1 MGEHS
6 FKGLTPFIVET
17 HYSLLLFFYK
27 IIMKR
32 YTLVFILLLLPFATY
47 AQHFTD
53 SLRTPNRNGG
63 IVVLKQSA
71 KIDSLVNGLKPKTP
85 VKSPITP
92 IFQHRVDSVQL
103 DSLGNPIVKGYL
115 NKEGYRI
122 QIFTGANSRE
132 DKEKALKLQ
141 RRSEDLFPDMK
152 SYCSFISPRWVVR
165 IGDFSTREEAMLR
178 ITEVR
183 ESGLSK
189 EVRLVRCKVQIP
201 IY

>member
-1 MGEHS
+1 
-6 FKGLTPFIVET
+6 
-17 HYSLLLFFYK
+17 
-27 IIMKR
+27 MKR
-32 YTLVFILLLLPFATY
+32 YTLVLFLSLLSFATY

-53 SLRTPNRNGG
+53 SLRTTNRNGG
-63 IVVLKQSA
+63 VVVLKQSA
-71 KIDSLVNGLKPKTP
+71 KIDSLVNGLKPKTST
-85 VKSPITP
+85 KLPITP
-92 IFQHRVDSVQL
+92 VFQQRVDSIEL

-122 QIFTGANSRE
+122 QIFTGANSRA
-132 DKEKALKLQ
+132 DKEKAIKLQ
-141 RRSEDLFPDMK
+141 HRSEALFPDMK

-178 ITEVR
+178 IAEVR

>member
-1 MGEHS
+1 
-6 FKGLTPFIVET
+6 
-17 HYSLLLFFYK
+17 
-27 IIMKR
+27 MKR
-32 YTLVFILLLLPFATY
+32 YTLVLFLLLLSIATY

-53 SLRTPNRNGG
+53 SLRTPNRKGG
-63 IVVLKQSA
+63 VVVLKQSA
-71 KIDSLVNGLKPKTP
+71 KIDSLVNGLKPKAHAKLP
-85 VKSPITP
+85 APP
-92 IFQHRVDSVQL
+92 ANAHRVDTIPL

-141 RRSEDLFPDMK
+141 HRSEDLFPDMK

-165 IGDFSTREEAMLR
+165 IGDFSTREEAMQR

>member
-1 MGEHS
+1 M
-6 FKGLTPFIVET
+6 
-17 HYSLLLFFYK
+17 K
-27 IIMKR
+27 I
-32 YTLVFILLLLPFATY
+32 
-47 AQHFTD
+47 
-53 SLRTPNRNGG
+53 
-63 IVVLKQSA
+63 
-71 KIDSLVNGLKPKTP
+71 
-85 VKSPITP
+85 
-92 IFQHRVDSVQL
+92 
-103 DSLGNPIVKGYL
+103 

-132 DKEKALKLQ
+132 DKERALKLQ
-141 RRSEDLFPDMK
+141 HRSEDLFPDMK

-165 IGDFSTREEAMLR
+165 IGDFSTREEAMQR